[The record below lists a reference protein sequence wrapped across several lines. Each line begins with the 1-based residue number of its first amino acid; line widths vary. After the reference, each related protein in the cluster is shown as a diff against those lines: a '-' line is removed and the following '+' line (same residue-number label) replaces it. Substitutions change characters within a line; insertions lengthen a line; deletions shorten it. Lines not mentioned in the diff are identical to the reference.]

1 MQAAALLE
9 DANCFDYD
17 SFYDDMQEKRKQEK
31 VTSYKKEQSGPRYL
45 ASMMAARDQRQKM
58 RDIIYEK
65 QEALAAKADAEIY
78 GEKEQFATAAYKKKL
93 QEDKL
98 FAEQMEARCVLSA
111 AKSVTLNHIMRTNTG
126 ALRRRMTL
134 FLQGQS

>member
-17 SFYDDMQEKRKQEK
+17 SFYDDMQEKRQQEK
-31 VTSYKKEQSGPRYL
+31 VASYEKEKAGPRYL
-45 ASMMAARDQRQKM
+45 ASMMAARDQRQRE

-78 GEKEQFATAAYKKKL
+78 GEKEQFATSAYKKKL

-98 FAEQMEARCVLSA
+98 FAEQMAARYVFSCALCVSIA
-111 AKSVTLNHIMRTNTG
+111 VPG
-126 ALRRRMTL
+126 ALHYVLTPA
-134 FLQGQS
+134 QGQG

>member
-17 SFYDDMQEKRKQEK
+17 SFYDDMQEKRQQEK
-31 VTSYKKEQSGPRYL
+31 VASYEKEKAGPRYL
-45 ASMMAARDQRQKM
+45 ASMMAARDQRQRE

-78 GEKEQFATAAYKKKL
+78 GEKEQFATSAYKKKL

-98 FAEQMEARCVLSA
+98 FAEQMAARYVFSCVLCASTA
-111 AKSVTLNHIMRTNTG
+111 VPG
-126 ALRRRMTL
+126 ALHDVLTPA
-134 FLQGQS
+134 QGQG